1 MVRKIQMLREKQEKQ
16 MAQLGQQKQHSQLR
30 LAQLERRRQG
40 LEQALEASG
49 EAPVGGHVLS
59 WQNRSHYRGQLIP
72 ATEKLALEQGL
83 AEQEQGRISR
93 LWQHAL
99 ARRQGLAWLE
109 ERRRQEGRERQS
121 RSEQRLQDEA
131 GGRMASSVRGGG
143 R

>member
-1 MVRKIQMLREKQEKQ
+1 MVRKIQLLREKQEKQ
-16 MAQLGQQKQHSQLR
+16 MAQLGQQKQRSQLR
-30 LAQLERRRQG
+30 LAQLERRRLG

-49 EAPVGGHVLS
+49 EAPATGCALS

-72 ATEKLALEQGL
+72 ATQKLAMEQGL

-109 ERRRQEGRERQS
+109 EQRRQQGVERHN
-121 RSEQRLQDEA
+121 RTEQRQQDEA
-131 GGRMASSVRGGG
+131 GARMAASARGF
-143 R
+143 RR

>member
-1 MVRKIQMLREKQEKQ
+1 MVRKIQLLREKQEQQ
-16 MAQLGQQKQHSQLR
+16 MAQLGQQKQRSQLR

-40 LEQALEASG
+40 LEQALAASG
-49 EAPVGGHVLS
+49 VAPEGGNVLS

-72 ATEKLALEQGL
+72 ATQKLALEQGL

-109 ERRRQEGRERQS
+109 EQRHQQGLARRS
-121 RSEQRLQDEA
+121 RTEQRQQDEA
-131 GGRMASSVRGGG
+131 GGRMACSARGVR